1 MCARKKTV
9 VSARNRAR
17 QAEPSL
23 GEPESL
29 QRVLRQ
35 MLSVAAHGGELNSL
49 LSSFCRESRKF
60 LKVSGVGYWELQEA
74 EHLLKPLEADGNFTE
89 RFKQAP
95 LSLEDSP
102 VVIAAI
108 REARP
113 ASVNQSKAGSQQ
125 VPYGAKS
132 FLAAPVMV
140 FGRVIGVVAFLH
152 QTKAGFFV
160 EGTADQVSLLAEQLG
175 SLLELFRLK
184 NTAGQHR
191 KRSEDLIELAM
202 DLGSSLRLPDFAK
215 SFTARI
221 TEILRARVGVLALAR
236 GTLIEVVALHDQA
249 DEPDR
254 AVQRSLNLRLTE
266 LVQEGTQMTAI
277 TPAEDLLGK
286 ELAGRLGCF
295 AARG

>member
-249 DEPDR
+249 DEQIGR
-254 AVQRSLNLRLTE
+254 AHV
-266 LVQEGTQMTAI
+266 
-277 TPAEDLLGK
+277 
-286 ELAGRLGCF
+286 
-295 AARG
+295 